1 MFLAFLRPKI
11 YLVPPES
18 AWSGGNWYS
27 KDHFSGM
34 PKLEIDL
41 AGTGDLYS
49 FVPLKLFASLTR
61 LRISSTAVTNRHF
74 QQIIYKASDLEY
86 LDISNCPLLD
96 QSSIFHGKNA
106 LSRLEYVNISG
117 NCGKFTILAVACL
130 CSCENITTVV
140 AHGYNFSPDECCF
153 FQKHLTLW
161 QEVLWSWRQKMDS
174 TPCLCFGHLKRTC
187 MKIFFFNQ
195 FCLYVRYWREMFFRI
210 LSLLVVRSLWPLVLA
225 LLWSKRLTNLT
236 EMENLEELKVVYC
249 IDMKYEMFCLSCNL

>member
-1 MFLAFLRPKI
+1 MVLCHVFSFLETKDLLSTSRVCLKWWELIFKGPFLRNAE
-11 YLVPPES
+11 L
-18 AWSGGNWYS
+18 
-27 KDHFSGM
+27 
-34 PKLEIDL
+34 LEIDL

-210 LSLLVVRSLWPLVLA
+210 LSLLVVSSL
-225 LLWSKRLTNLT
+225 
-236 EMENLEELKVVYC
+236 
-249 IDMKYEMFCLSCNL
+249 